1 MSGLTLTLRNASAGR
16 VDLSGLVPH
25 KIAGLEMRDIAQ
37 MVIGKTRDQ
46 FRLGDVFDITG
57 TLSDT
62 LTFVGTTAL
71 CDGLG
76 AELESG
82 TIIVEGNAG
91 AYAGRAMK
99 SGRLDMRGSVGD
111 FLAAGLKGGLV
122 TVKGSAGDF
131 VGAVL
136 TGEKNG
142 MAGGTVVVEGD
153 IGERAGDRMRRG
165 TILTRGKTGASA
177 GSRMLGGTIWAEGG
191 LGPTPGPLLRR
202 GTLIAPSVAR
212 MTDTFADCGR
222 HDLGILAI
230 MNMHF
235 RDTLGALAPKP
246 LPKFVRRF
254 AGDLAT
260 AGKGEILLIA

>member
-1 MSGLTLTLRNASAGR
+1 MSGFTFRLRNGAAGR
-16 VDLSGLVPH
+16 LDLSALVPN
-25 KIAGLEMRDIAQ
+25 KLAGLNEREISQ
-37 MVIGKTRDQ
+37 LVIGTTRDQ
-46 FRLGDVFDITG
+46 LRVGDVFDTG
-57 TLSDT
+57 GSAGDT
-62 LTFVGTTAL
+62 VTYMGTTAL
-71 CDGLG
+71 CDGIG

-82 TIIVEGNAG
+82 TVIVDGNAG
-91 AYAGRAMK
+91 AYAGREMK
-99 SGRLDMRGSVGD
+99 SGRLDIRGSAGD

-142 MAGGTVVVEGD
+142 MAGGCVVVEGD

-165 TILTRGKTGASA
+165 TIFTRSKTGASA

-230 MNMHF
+230 MNKYF
-235 RDTLGALAPKP
+235 SETLGTLAPKP
-246 LPKFVRRF
+246 LPKTVRRY

-260 AGKGEILLIA
+260 AGRGEILLTT

>member
-1 MSGLTLTLRNASAGR
+1 MSGLTLTLRTGSPGR
-16 VDLSGLVPH
+16 VDLSALTPS
-25 KIAGLEMRDIAQ
+25 KIAGLGVRDIARL
-37 MVIGKTRDQ
+37 VIGKTRDQ
-46 FRLGDVFDITG
+46 LTVGDVFDITG

-62 LTFVGTTAL
+62 LTFVGTTAA
-71 CDGLG
+71 CDALG
-76 AELESG
+76 AELENG
-82 TIIVEGNAG
+82 TIVVEGNAG
-91 AYAGRAMK
+91 AYTARGMK
-99 SGRLDMRGSVGD
+99 SGRLDIRGSAGD
-111 FLAAGLKGGLV
+111 FLGAGLKGGLV

-142 MAGGTVVVEGD
+142 MAGGCVVVEGD

-165 TILTRGKTGASA
+165 TIITRSKTGASA

-222 HDLGILAI
+222 HDLGILTI
-230 MNMHF
+230 MNKYF
-235 RDTLGALAPKP
+235 SETLGALAPKP
-246 LPKFVRRF
+246 LPKTVRRY

-260 AGKGEILLIA
+260 AGKGEILLTA

>member
-25 KIAGLEMRDIAQ
+25 KIAGLEVRDIAQ

-46 FRLGDVFDITG
+46 LRLGDVFDITG

-62 LTFVGTTAL
+62 VTFVGTTAL

-99 SGRLDMRGSVGD
+99 SGRLDIRGQTGD

-122 TVKGSAGDF
+122 TVKGAAGDF

-165 TILTRGKTGASA
+165 TIITRGKTGASA

-202 GTLIAPSVAR
+202 GTLIAPSVVR

-230 MNMHF
+230 MTKHF
-235 RDTLGALAPKP
+235 HDTLGALAPKP

-260 AGKGEILLIA
+260 SGKGEILLIA

>member
-1 MSGLTLTLRNASAGR
+1 MSGLTFKLRDGTSGR
-16 VDLSGLVPH
+16 VDLSALVPH
-25 KIAGLEMRDIAQ
+25 KLAGLTDRDIAQ
-37 MVIGKTRDQ
+37 IVIGKTRD
-46 FRLGDVFDITG
+46 LVCVGDVFVLSG
-57 TLSDT
+57 TSGDT
-62 LTFVGTTAL
+62 LTFVGTTAA

-76 AELESG
+76 SELESG
-82 TIIVEGNAG
+82 TVIVDGDAG
-91 AYAGRAMK
+91 AYAGRTMK
-99 SGRLDMRGSVGD
+99 SGRLDIRGSVGD

-122 TVKGSAGDF
+122 TVKGAAGGF

-165 TILTRGKTGASA
+165 TIITRGKTGASA

-202 GTLIAPSVAR
+202 GTLIAPTVAR

-230 MNMHF
+230 MNKHF
-235 RDTLGALAPKP
+235 SATLGALAPKP
-246 LPKFVRRF
+246 LPKNVRRF

-260 AGKGEILLIA
+260 AGKGEILVTA

>member
-1 MSGLTLTLRNASAGR
+1 MSGLVFKIRDAVAGR
-16 VDLSGLVPH
+16 LDLSSLVPH
-25 KIAGLEMRDIAQ
+25 KLAGMDSLAINQ
-37 MVIGKTRDQ
+37 IVIGKTREQ
-46 FRLGDVFDITG
+46 LRVGDAFDISG
-57 TLSDT
+57 TASDT
-62 LTFVGTTAL
+62 LTFVGTTAA
-71 CDGLG
+71 CDGIG
-76 AELESG
+76 SELEGG
-82 TIIVEGNAG
+82 TLIIDGNAG
-91 AYAGRAMK
+91 AYAGREMK
-99 SGRLDMRGSVGD
+99 GGRLYIRGSTGD

-136 TGEKNG
+136 TGAKNG

-165 TILTRGKTGASA
+165 TIITRGKTGASA

-230 MNMHF
+230 MSKHF
-235 RDTLGALAPKP
+235 TDTLGALAPKP
-246 LPKFVRRF
+246 LPKMVRRF

-260 AGKGEILLIA
+260 AGKGEILLTA

>member
-16 VDLSGLVPH
+16 LDLSDLVPH
-25 KIAGLEMRDIAQ
+25 KIAGLDERGIAQ
-37 MVIGKTRDQ
+37 LVIGKTRDQ
-46 FRLGDVFDITG
+46 LRVGDVFDISG
-57 TLSDT
+57 TSGNT
-62 LTFVGTTAL
+62 LTFAGTTAL

-82 TIIVEGNAG
+82 TIIVDGSVG
-91 AYAGRAMK
+91 AYAGRNMK
-99 SGRLDMRGSVGD
+99 SGRLDIRGSAGD

-122 TVKGSAGDF
+122 TVKGTAGDF

-165 TILTRGKTGASA
+165 TIITRGKTGASA

-191 LGPTPGPLLRR
+191 LGPTPGQMLRR

-212 MTDTFADCGR
+212 MPDTFADCGR

-230 MNMHF
+230 MIRHF
-235 RDTLGALAPKP
+235 SETLGPLAPKP
-246 LPKFVRRF
+246 LPKMVRRF

>member
-1 MSGLTLTLRNASAGR
+1 MSGLTLKLRDASAGR
-16 VDLSGLVPH
+16 VDLSALVPH
-25 KIAGLEMRDIAQ
+25 KLAGMDERDIAQ
-37 MVIGKTRDQ
+37 IVIGKARDQ
-46 FRLGDVFDITG
+46 LRVGDVFDISG
-57 TLSDT
+57 TPGDT
-62 LTFVGTTAL
+62 LTFVGTTAA

-76 AELESG
+76 SELEGG
-82 TIIVEGNAG
+82 TIIVDGNAG
-91 AYAGRAMK
+91 AYAGRTMK
-99 SGRLDMRGSVGD
+99 SGRLDIRGSAGD

-122 TVKGSAGDF
+122 TVKGTAGDF

-142 MAGGTVVVEGD
+142 MAGGTVVVEGN

-165 TILTRGKTGASA
+165 TIITRGTTGASA

-191 LGPTPGPLLRR
+191 LGPSPGSLLRR

-212 MTDTFADCGR
+212 MPDTFGDCGR

-230 MNMHF
+230 MSKHF
-235 RDTLGALAPKP
+235 TETLGALAPKP
-246 LPKFVRRF
+246 LPKTVRRF